1 MATGTTETITGSG
14 EPGER
19 KKENLEDLI
28 FGLFE
33 KCIWTNSLSVPFG
46 FKQTNRTER
55 PYKKKRPVLVAE
67 NGPKAKKAYPKT
79 SLDKS
84 I

>member
-1 MATGTTETITGSG
+1 VNPENA
-14 EPGER
+14 
-19 KKENLEDLI
+19 KKGNLEDMI

-33 KCIWTNSLSVPFG
+33 KGIWTYRLSILIGP
-46 FKQTNRTER
+46 KQSKRTKASN
-55 PYKKKRPVLVAE
+55 KKKRPVLVAE